1 MYALMVDTPAIDSA
15 KCALTTDM
23 EAADIRLIKRDV
35 VMYVFNTQITA
46 KDKGKTANVILGYV
60 HCTIKSVPAILM
72 H

>member
-1 MYALMVDTPAIDSA
+1 MVETPAMVSA

-35 VMYVFNTQITA
+35 VMYVFRTQITA
-46 KDKGKTANVILGYV
+46 KDNGKTTNVILGYV
-60 HCTIKSVPAILM
+60 YCTIKSVPPILM